1 MYELIAAIE
10 EATERHVEIDE
21 DLRVDEPEELDVR
34 VC

>member
-10 EATERHVEIDE
+10 EAIERHVELND